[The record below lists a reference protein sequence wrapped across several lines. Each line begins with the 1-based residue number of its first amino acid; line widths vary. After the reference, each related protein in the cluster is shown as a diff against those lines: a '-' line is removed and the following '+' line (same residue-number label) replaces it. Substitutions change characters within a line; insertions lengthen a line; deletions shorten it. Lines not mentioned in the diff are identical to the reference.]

1 MRWLLGLV
9 LALAALFFLATD
21 PGPALKRPVR
31 LGMAD
36 LDRGKAIVDALGL
49 HRPREG
55 EARQVALAEADLD
68 RGVNALAARLA
79 RGSASARIGS
89 GRLRVEASLPL
100 AALGRWLNL
109 RLDLVPAGALLAP
122 AGLRIGRLSLP
133 DFLADDVLAWVL
145 GRSPF
150 SAELAAARELLGSA
164 RLSGQTLVLGFTWR
178 KAAMARVLAG
188 KAGGWVDGAAR
199 EAYRARLNAVAGR
212 EFAVLVGE
220 AFALAKDRS
229 RAGDPVAENRAALAA
244 LAEAVMGGRLP
255 GEGGGA
261 PVIRTSG
268 VWLGGRGDLA
278 QHFALSA
285 WLAATGGEGLS
296 DLAGL
301 YKELKDAQGGSGFSF
316 TDLAADRAGSRFGE
330 ACTRSPAW
338 AGAFQSRLAGIGK
351 SDRFFPAIG
360 DLPEFMAQAE
370 FQRRFGGVGQPAY
383 QRMEAEIERRIAG
396 LAIYREPSRE

>member
-9 LALAALFFLATD
+9 LALAALFYLVTD
-21 PGPALKRPVR
+21 PGPAIKRPARVS
-31 LGMAD
+31 MAD
-36 LDRGKAIVDALGL
+36 LDRGKAIVDSLGL
-49 HRPREG
+49 SRLREG

-68 RGVNALAARLA
+68 RGVNALAAHLA
-79 RGSASARIGS
+79 RGSARAGIRPD
-89 GRLRVEASLPL
+89 RLRAEASLPL
-100 AALGRWLNL
+100 PVVGRWLNL
-109 RLDLVPAGALLAP
+109 RLDLAPAGELLAP
-122 AGLRIGRLSLP
+122 AGLRIGGLSLP
-133 DFLADDVLAWVL
+133 AFLADDVLTWAL
-145 GRSPF
+145 ARSPL
-150 SAELAAARELLGSA
+150 SVELAAARELLGSA

-178 KAAMARVLAG
+178 KAAMARLLAG
-188 KAGGWVDGAAR
+188 KAGGWADGAAR
-199 EAYRARLNAVAGR
+199 AAYRARLAAVGGR

-244 LAEAVMGGRLP
+244 LAEAAMGGRLP
-255 GEGGGA
+255 GERGGA
-261 PVIRTSG
+261 PVPGVSG
-268 VWLGGRGDLA
+268 VRLGGRGDLA

-338 AGAFQSRLAGIGK
+338 AGALQSLLAGTGK
-351 SDRFFPAIG
+351 SGRFFTAIG

-383 QRMEAEIERRIAG
+383 RRMEAEIERRIAG
-396 LAIYREPSRE
+396 LAIYREPPRE

>member
-1 MRWLLGLV
+1 MV
-9 LALAALFFLATD
+9 
-21 PGPALKRPVR
+21 
-31 LGMAD
+31 
-36 LDRGKAIVDALGL
+36 
-49 HRPREG
+49 
-55 EARQVALAEADLD
+55 
-68 RGVNALAARLA
+68 
-79 RGSASARIGS
+79 
-89 GRLRVEASLPL
+89 
-100 AALGRWLNL
+100 
-109 RLDLVPAGALLAP
+109 
-122 AGLRIGRLSLP
+122 
-133 DFLADDVLAWVL
+133 
-145 GRSPF
+145 
-150 SAELAAARELLGSA
+150 
-164 RLSGQTLVLGFTWR
+164 
-178 KAAMARVLAG
+178 
-188 KAGGWVDGAAR
+188 
-199 EAYRARLNAVAGR
+199 
-212 EFAVLVGE
+212 
-220 AFALAKDRS
+220 
-229 RAGDPVAENRAALAA
+229 
-244 LAEAVMGGRLP
+244 GGRLP

-268 VWLGGRGDLA
+268 VRLGGRGDLA